1 MVDVLNVIVWLELNS
16 LQGGTKCDVAIFC
29 GKFWC
34 NFLQQKPA
42 QKFCLITLITMMCLS
57 SILVLNAPVAPDL
70 KLLTSIVQIKDFP
83 FIYSKTNKSESL
95 YNATYQIM
103 KDAIIEKHY
112 ITLHLTWDL
121 RRCIVDCWSGRWHII
136 NSPGWGRMA

>member
-1 MVDVLNVIVWLELNS
+1 MNFSKEDALNLPCLNILSEVNSPIIFIETKMLKSVQKDFVSINLIGWCPNVIVWLELNS

-29 GKFWC
+29 GEFWC

-83 FIYSKTNKSESL
+83 FYCTDKEYLNVL
-95 YNATYQIM
+95 LQ
-103 KDAIIEKHY
+103 
-112 ITLHLTWDL
+112 
-121 RRCIVDCWSGRWHII
+121 
-136 NSPGWGRMA
+136 